1 MLVVEGTLFLIS
13 KNLVGLSNRLELGF
27 RLYSLVFGNFIGV
40 MLECELEYDNS
51 VSMFRAKSRQTRG
64 FLTFR

>member
-40 MLECELEYDNS
+40 MLECELEY
-51 VSMFRAKSRQTRG
+51 
-64 FLTFR
+64 